1 VINASQI
8 RAARAVLGLTGQ
20 ELADKCKISLKTLR
34 RYEAQEGV
42 PVGNTKVLIAIKS
55 FFESAG
61 IEFTG
66 DPLKN
71 PGLTLHLKE

>member
-1 VINASQI
+1 MINASQI

-20 ELADKCKISLKTLR
+20 ELADKCEISLKTLR
-34 RYEAQEGV
+34 RYEAQVGV

-55 FFESAG
+55 FFESVG

-71 PGLTLHLKE
+71 PGVILHLEE

>member
-1 VINASQI
+1 MINASQI

-20 ELADKCKISLKTLR
+20 ELADKCEISLKTLQ

-42 PVGNTKVLIAIKS
+42 PIENTKVLIAIKS
-55 FFESAG
+55 FFESVG

-71 PGLTLHLKE
+71 PGVILHLDD

>member
-1 VINASQI
+1 MINASQI

-20 ELADKCKISLKTLR
+20 ELADKCEISLKTLR
-34 RYEAQEGV
+34 RYESQEGV

-55 FFESAG
+55 FFESVG

-66 DPLKN
+66 DPLRN
-71 PGLTLHLKE
+71 PGVILHLEE

>member
-1 VINASQI
+1 MINASQI

-20 ELADKCKISLKTLR
+20 ELADKCDISLKTLR
-34 RYEAQEGV
+34 RYESQEGV
-42 PVGNTKVLIAIKS
+42 PVGNTKVLIAIKA

-66 DPLKN
+66 DPQKN
-71 PGLTLHLKE
+71 PGVIFHLEN